1 MLLAKAMAELGRGQ
15 GSAQSTLDVRKD
27 LLQELEKAE
36 KLLEMLCGK
45 VPLPKGAGGGM

>member
-15 GSAQSTLDVRKD
+15 SSAQSMLDVRKD
-27 LLQELEKAE
+27 QMQELEKAE

-45 VPLPKGAGGGM
+45 VPFPKGAGGGM